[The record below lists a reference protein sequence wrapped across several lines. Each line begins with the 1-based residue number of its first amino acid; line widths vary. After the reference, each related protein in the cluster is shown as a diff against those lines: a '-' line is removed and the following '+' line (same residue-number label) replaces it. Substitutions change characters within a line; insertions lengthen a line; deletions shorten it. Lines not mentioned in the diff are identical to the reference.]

1 VLEWAEM
8 IHLHGDGDDGL
19 EEGEL
24 SSPGLH
30 EHTLSTHRLS
40 TATEHNITSPRRE
53 ASSLPISAPAAG
65 IKRIEGRGND
75 SGPSSHSKPSK
86 LSKLTMKPSTTI
98 QATQSVAAVTP
109 SIPSTEPRYSS
120 LQIQIQDIEW
130 GYESRTTIMVSWR
143 WSEWLLWLSLLL
155 NSKLTIQ

>member
-1 VLEWAEM
+1 M
-8 IHLHGDGDDGL
+8 IHLHGDDGL

-30 EHTLSTHRLS
+30 EHTLSTRRLS
-40 TATEHNITSPRRE
+40 TATEHDMASPRGE
-53 ASSLPISAPAAG
+53 ASSQPISAPAAG

-75 SGPSSHSKPSK
+75 LGSSGHSKLSK
-86 LSKLTMKPSTTI
+86 LSKLTNKPSTTI

-130 GYESRTTIMVSWR
+130 GYESRTTVMVSW
-143 WSEWLLWLSLLL
+143 W
-155 NSKLTIQ
+155 